1 LRLHPEQ
8 GNRDEPIPLGSPKGT
23 LANAFE
29 RLGPEVSAFFRPDY
43 GILSISADTGVRN
56 LDRVRDLIRQ
66 VIDQIGRNPLTREDV
81 ERTKRK
87 MLLQWVQGYETN
99 AGMAN
104 FYAGNLYDFER
115 FGRFRNYEEEIEA
128 VTAADVNRVAAAYLR
143 SDRRVDIR
151 GDPTLT
157 YTQFYAAMG
166 ISFLLAVMIGVFLI
180 WKKARRRIRRMPLY
194 LRKR

>member
-1 LRLHPEQ
+1 M
-8 GNRDEPIPLGSPKGT
+8 
-23 LANAFE
+23 
-29 RLGPEVSAFFRPDY
+29 
-43 GILSISADTGVRN
+43 
-56 LDRVRDLIRQ
+56 
-66 VIDQIGRNPLTREDV
+66 TREDV